1 MENENKELETDIAEN
16 NSDAIQE
23 ENKVIIEDI
32 ESEKELVA
40 GNKESEGIV
49 KKKMPRWKKVVLT
62 FLAVILGIA
71 VILVAVFFIMRA
83 TGKESLLSRTNN
95 QKVNEERLAEKSE
108 EGVVGIDLEAYDDEE
123 NDDVQNGNSDETDA
137 ETGKPSSTINKY
149 IGIASTKDIS
159 KINSSIQKKIQQL
172 EVDTEDLS
180 EQSNYTN
187 EEIKET
193 LQNIVNKQKEKNES
207 TENST
212 NDNTS
217 NNTDSNTND
226 NNENSEK
233 ETSSADDTDKEEGSA
248 SEDDKIIVS
257 DSEEYDLIYK
267 NEKYKYNDDMINILL
282 LGIDKYHEVRPAANG
297 RDGGQSD
304 VILLLAMNPHTKIID
319 IIAVPRDTI
328 ARISI
333 YNVDGTYDHD
343 GYAQICLQHGY
354 GDAMSVSNE
363 RAKNAISYLFYNL
376 PINTVSSMNIAG
388 IGALNDSIG
397 GVTLDALQD
406 FTYNGVEYKEGQT
419 VELLG
424 DLAMNYVL
432 FRDCTRH
439 YTALERLARQKQYLY
454 KFVDKMFAA
463 IKNDPTIVTEIY
475 GILSQYV
482 VTDLSTSEMV
492 YLATEAV
499 GYSFGDIKVLEG
511 TVDTSWKYERYYL
524 DEEAF
529 KDLLIDEFYEKVN

>member
-1 MENENKELETDIAEN
+1 MENENKELEIDIAEN
-16 NSDAIQE
+16 SSDAIQE
-23 ENKVIIEDI
+23 ENEVIIEDV
-32 ESEKELVA
+32 ESEDEELVV
-40 GNKESEGIV
+40 GNEESEGIV
-49 KKKMPRWKKVVLT
+49 KKKMPRWKKIVIIS
-62 FLAVILGIA
+62 LAAVLGIV
-71 VILVAVFFIMRA
+71 VIMVAVFFIMRA

-108 EGVVGIDLEAYDDEE
+108 EGVIGIDLGAYDDDDDE
-123 NDDVQNGNSDETDA
+123 NDDTQNGNSDETDA
-137 ETGKPSSTINKY
+137 QTGKPSNTSNKY
-149 IGIASTKDIS
+149 IGIASTNDIS
-159 KINSSIQKKIQQL
+159 KINASVQKKVQQL
-172 EVDTEDLS
+172 EIDAEGLS
-180 EQSNYTN
+180 EQSNYTK
-187 EEIKET
+187 EEIKEK
-193 LQNIVNKQKEKNES
+193 LENIVNIQKEKNES

-212 NDNTS
+212 NDKTSNNTS
-217 NNTDSNTND
+217 NNTDSNKND
-226 NNENSEK
+226 NNVNSEK
-233 ETSSADDTDKEEGSA
+233 ETSSTDGTNKEEGSA

-388 IGALNDSIG
+388 VGALNDSIG

-406 FTYNGVEYKEGQT
+406 VTYNGGEYKEGQT
-419 VELLG
+419 VEWMG
-424 DLAMNYVL
+424 ALAMN
-432 FRDCTRH
+432 
-439 YTALERLARQKQYLY
+439 
-454 KFVDKMFAA
+454 
-463 IKNDPTIVTEIY
+463 
-475 GILSQYV
+475 
-482 VTDLSTSEMV
+482 
-492 YLATEAV
+492 
-499 GYSFGDIKVLEG
+499 
-511 TVDTSWKYERYYL
+511 
-524 DEEAF
+524 
-529 KDLLIDEFYEKVN
+529 